1 MADIYLPTLHDG
13 QLKVWSDSLDGQLHA
28 VRCGRRWGK
37 TFMLSSAAVTY
48 ATAPFKRP
56 GMDIELGGR
65 VGIFTAEYRQY
76 QEIYDKLEEIL
87 LPLKKSFSRQEKRL
101 LLKNGG
107 KIDFWVTNDNKL
119 AGRGREYEI
128 ILIDEAAFTKSP
140 EMLREIWPKS
150 IKPTLLTTKG
160 RAYVFSTPDG
170 VDEDNF
176 FYAICHD
183 KNLGFIEHH
192 APTSSNPFV
201 PPEELEKER
210 ANNDPRV
217 FSQEFMAEFVDWS
230 AASLFDVRKWFEGE
244 NQDKPV
250 EYPEMCQ
257 AVFAVM
263 DTGAMTKLVTLSA
276 LQAVLQAHANLGG
289 TYIVATP
296 SIIYNNCI
304 LKTVKDSSAG
314 NDPLPQRSW
323 LWDFEQPL
331 ISETAAD
338 QAVNSFL
345 SKIDGGDQN
354 NSSAWTNTVSALG
367 NTSLGGSVTEAIT
380 GVIGKLQGVFGI

>member
-1 MADIYLPTLHDG
+1 
-13 QLKVWSDSLDGQLHA
+13 
-28 VRCGRRWGK
+28 
-37 TFMLSSAAVTY
+37 MLSSAAVTY

-170 VDEDNF
+170 VDEENF

-183 KNLGFIEHH
+183 KTLALLSITRQRP
-192 APTSSNPFV
+192 PTRSFRRKNWRRRGPTTT
-201 PPEELEKER
+201 R
-210 ANNDPRV
+210 A
-217 FSQEFMAEFVDWS
+217 
-230 AASLFDVRKWFEGE
+230 
-244 NQDKPV
+244 
-250 EYPEMCQ
+250 Y
-257 AVFAVM
+257 FAVSSWPSSS
-263 DTGAMTKLVTLSA
+263 TGLPLRCSTSANGSRVRIRISLSITLK
-276 LQAVLQAHANLGG
+276 
-289 TYIVATP
+289 
-296 SIIYNNCI
+296 C
-304 LKTVKDSSAG
+304 AG
-314 NDPLPQRSW
+314 RLRCHGHRRQRW
-323 LWDFEQPL
+323 
-331 ISETAAD
+331 IRA
-338 QAVNSFL
+338 
-345 SKIDGGDQN
+345 
-354 NSSAWTNTVSALG
+354 
-367 NTSLGGSVTEAIT
+367 
-380 GVIGKLQGVFGI
+380 

>member
-1 MADIYLPTLHDG
+1 MADIYLPTLHDW
-13 QLKVWSDSLDGQLHA
+13 QLKVWSDSWDGQLHA

-170 VDEDNF
+170 VDEENF

-183 KNLGFIEHH
+183 KSLGFIEHH

-201 PPEELEKER
+201 PPEELEKEK

-217 FSQEFMAEFVDWS
+217 FRQE
-230 AASLFDVRKWFEGE
+230 VRR
-244 NQDKPV
+244 
-250 EYPEMCQ
+250 
-257 AVFAVM
+257 
-263 DTGAMTKLVTLSA
+263 
-276 LQAVLQAHANLGG
+276 
-289 TYIVATP
+289 
-296 SIIYNNCI
+296 
-304 LKTVKDSSAG
+304 
-314 NDPLPQRSW
+314 PQMVR
-323 LWDFEQPL
+323 
-331 ISETAAD
+331 
-338 QAVNSFL
+338 
-345 SKIDGGDQN
+345 G
-354 NSSAWTNTVSALG
+354 
-367 NTSLGGSVTEAIT
+367 
-380 GVIGKLQGVFGI
+380 